1 MQSRSLT
8 RGRGPAR
15 SLLSVQELQGTAP
28 PLAARPARPL
38 AWTRTSY
45 VYEQPY
51 WPAPVAQTKE
61 AAAAGGDWRG
71 GGGGGGEGRGGGA
84 GQSDEGG
91 ESARSGESS
100 TGEPE
105 SGAGGRGASEREVER
120 VERGLI

>member
-61 AAAAGGDWRG
+61 AAAAGGDWAGRGRGRRRGAGRRG
-71 GGGGGGEGRGGGA
+71 GA
-84 GQSDEGG
+84 
-91 ESARSGESS
+91 
-100 TGEPE
+100 
-105 SGAGGRGASEREVER
+105 ER
-120 VERGLI
+120 